1 MKAGDLH
8 ELLLLLV
15 RYARLDSLQQGVG
28 LQGGGGGG
36 ETGHEITTQQL
47 GLKPLPPVRKFSVQ
61 APTFLTLAEKSVTIF
76 SMLLVS
82 AKSLQ
87 MKASSAQIT
96 RMDRPGPGGR
106 GGIEGGATGRMG
118 GFRIPS

>member
-36 ETGHEITTQQL
+36 VTGHEITTQQL
-47 GLKPLPPVRKFSVQ
+47 GLKLLPPSQEV
-61 APTFLTLAEKSVTIF
+61 
-76 SMLLVS
+76 
-82 AKSLQ
+82 
-87 MKASSAQIT
+87 
-96 RMDRPGPGGR
+96 
-106 GGIEGGATGRMG
+106 
-118 GFRIPS
+118 

>member
-28 LQGGGGGG
+28 LQGG

-47 GLKPLPPVRKFSVQ
+47 GLKPPPPVRKFSVR

-106 GGIEGGATGRMG
+106 GGIEGGASGRMG
-118 GFRIPS
+118 GFRILL